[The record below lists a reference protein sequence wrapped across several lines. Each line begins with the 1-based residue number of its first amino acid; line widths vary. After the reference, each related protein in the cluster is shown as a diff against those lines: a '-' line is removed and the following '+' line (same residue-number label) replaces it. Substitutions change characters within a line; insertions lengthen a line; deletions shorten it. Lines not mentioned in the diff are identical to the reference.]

1 MVRGLRLSRPVQ
13 AWDGWPKRVIQQRVI
28 SWQVEIMNSGI
39 SHRLDRKLVDSLYVE
54 AMLLA
59 DEARSY
65 FEMNGRAEREAL
77 PPLERVGFSCE
88 SLRVTT
94 RLMHV
99 IAWLLTRR
107 AVASGEIG
115 ADLASAPERWLA
127 RSQGVDPELVAKLP
141 EAARQI
147 IVATADLHARVAR
160 LDAGMYLAPSPSP
173 AKGLLRRLEIAF

>member
-1 MVRGLRLSRPVQ
+1 VQ
-13 AWDGWPKRVIQQRVI
+13 AWDGRPKRTVQRRAI
-28 SWQVEIMNSGI
+28 AWQAGRMTSAGF
-39 SHRLDRKLVDSLYVE
+39 HRLDRKLIDSLYVE

-65 FEMNGRAEREAL
+65 FEMNGRTDREAL

-107 AVASGEIG
+107 AVASGEID
-115 ADLASAPERWLA
+115 ADRALAPERRLA
-127 RSQGVDPELVAKLP
+127 RSPGADPELVAKLP
-141 EAARQI
+141 DAARQI
-147 IVATADLHARVAR
+147 IAATAELYARVAR
-160 LDAGMYLAPSPSP
+160 IDAVADCVVPPPSP
-173 AKGLLRRLEIAF
+173 AQGLLRRLEMAF